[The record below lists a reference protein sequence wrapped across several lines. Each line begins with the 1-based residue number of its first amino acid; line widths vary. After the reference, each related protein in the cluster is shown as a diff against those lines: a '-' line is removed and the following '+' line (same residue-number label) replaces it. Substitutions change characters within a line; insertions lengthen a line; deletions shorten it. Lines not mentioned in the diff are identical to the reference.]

1 MREQSRKA
9 AIVSW
14 VVLPLVVGACAVN
27 PLTGERNFTL
37 IPESQEIAMGKEAA
51 EQVAQSIGLYDD
63 PQAQQYVERLGQR
76 LAADSERPKLPWSF
90 KVVDDAAVNAFA
102 LPGGFIFVTR
112 GLMAHMGSEA
122 QLASVMGH
130 EIAHV
135 TARHS
140 VRQMSKA
147 TVAQIGLMAGMV
159 FSETLRS
166 AGQLGMAGLQL
177 MFLKHGRDAER
188 EADDLGFR
196 YALANKYDVRSMP
209 DVFATLKRVGEAS
222 GGSRLPDWMSTHPS
236 PDERIERIN
245 KLIAEKQP
253 PPGEVNRE
261 QYLAVTD
268 GMMFGPNPRQGF
280 FDGNTFKHPEM
291 RFQLSIPQGWKAQN
305 LAQAV
310 VAQTAEGK
318 AQFQLT
324 VGKEQPPA
332 QALQEF
338 RSLPAI
344 TGMEPFDAQVAGAP
358 AAAARF
364 AAKEQQGA
372 EVRGVVAFFTHQGKT
387 FQVLGLAAPELF
399 AAAEPTLR
407 QVVGSF
413 APLTDPAALAVKP
426 ARLKVVTVDRPST
439 LAEFASR
446 YPSGLPVE
454 KVAVLNQLEP
464 GSRLEAGQKVK
475 VIEGTVREGGNAVAA
490 R

>member
-1 MREQSRKA
+1 MREQHRKA
-9 AIVSW
+9 AIFLW
-14 VVLPLVVGACAVN
+14 VVWPVVAGACAVN

-37 IPESQEIAMGKEAA
+37 IPESQEIGMGKQAA
-51 EQVAQSIGLYDD
+51 EEVAQSIGLYDNA
-63 PQAQQYVERLGQR
+63 QAQQYVERLGQK
-76 LAADSERPKLPWSF
+76 LASRSERPKLPWSF
-90 KVVDDAAVNAFA
+90 KVVDDPVVNAFA
-102 LPGGFIFVTR
+102 LPGGYIFVTR

-122 QLASVMGH
+122 QLAAVMGH
-130 EIAHV
+130 EIGHV

-147 TVAQIGLMAGMV
+147 TLAQVGLMAGMV
-159 FSETLRS
+159 FSETLRNV
-166 AGQLGMAGLQL
+166 GQLGAAGLQL
-177 MFLKHGRDAER
+177 LFLKYGRDAER

-196 YALANKYDVRSMP
+196 YSVANNYDVRSMP

-222 GGSRLPDWMSTHPS
+222 GASRLPNWMSTHPS

-245 KLIAEKQP
+245 KMLAEKTP
-253 PPGEVNRE
+253 PAGEVNRD

-268 GMMFGPNPRQGF
+268 GMVFGPNPRQGF

-291 RFQLSIPQGWKAQN
+291 RFQFSVPQGWKAQN

-310 VAQTAEGK
+310 VAESPEGN
-318 AQFQLT
+318 AGVQLG

-332 QALQEF
+332 QALEQFASQE
-338 RSLPAI
+338 AV
-344 TGMEPFDAQVAGAP
+344 TGVERFDAQVAGAP

-364 AAKEQQGA
+364 AAKAQQG
-372 EVRGVVAFFTHQGKT
+372 EVRGVVAFFSYQGKT
-387 FQVLGLAAPELF
+387 FQVLGLAAPAVF

-426 ARLKVVTVDRPST
+426 AHMKVVTVDRPST
-439 LAEFASR
+439 LAEFVSR
-446 YPSGLPVE
+446 YPSGLPIERLAIV
-454 KVAVLNQLEP
+454 NQMEP
-464 GSRLEAGQKVK
+464 GTRLQAGQKVK
-475 VIEGTVREGGNAVAA
+475 VIEGTVRETSNAVAA